1 MKSIATK
8 LILLLIISLLIPLS
22 IYGILSIWTSRHF
35 NFKSVTEGNLNVA
48 KRAASEID
56 LYVSNNIAILNALAQ
71 NLGRF
76 YIPEHEQKLMLY
88 NYKLNFSGI
97 EKILITNEAGKEVM
111 STNGDSS
118 VDLSQDIAYQTA
130 INGEVYKSDVFIS
143 ENLSPSMTIAVPLK
157 RLDTV
162 KGAMIADIN
171 LIAMWNLV
179 DNIRIGEKG
188 YAFVVTGEGKLIAH
202 GLGSGK
208 VRVLRNEMVSVL
220 SIVREVQRGKDIV
233 DIYRNIDGD
242 KVIGVAVPIP
252 SLGWAIVIEEPLTE
266 AYASTRQMTLFLIIL
281 IITFALFA
289 SIFGYRSGKRYI
301 VQPIQTLIAA
311 TRRIA
316 NGDLDSKVIIE
327 TRDEFE
333 EVSDSF
339 NKMTG
344 QLKILQEEIRRN
356 ERIAFMNKIAAG
368 LVHDLRHPVKNIEN
382 GTRLIMKMHDRE
394 EDRQA
399 FKNII
404 TRELDN
410 ISRFLD
416 DLLNLSRPVKL
427 TPVTLDIC
435 NEISSIA
442 DMFREETANKGII
455 INKCFTDES
464 VMVKADKFS
473 IERVIKNIIRNA
485 IEAMADGGSL
495 TISEGL
501 YPDYVNIEFRDT
513 GSGIPPDK
521 LENMFTEFTTTK
533 GSGLGLGLAIANR
546 IIAAH
551 NGTLTIES
559 EVEKGTAVTIRL
571 PHLLMHPLP

>member
-1 MKSIATK
+1 MKSISTK

-76 YIPEHEQKLMLY
+76 YIPEHEKKLMLS

-97 EKILITNEAGKEVM
+97 EKILITDEAGKEVM
-111 STNGDSS
+111 STNSALS
-118 VDLSQDIAYQTA
+118 VDLSQDIAWQAA
-130 INGEVYKSDVFIS
+130 IKGEVYKSDVFIS

-202 GLGSGK
+202 GLGDGK
-208 VRVLRNEMVSVL
+208 VRVLSNENVSSL
-220 SIVREVQRGKDIV
+220 SIVKEVLGGKDIV
-233 DIYRNIDGD
+233 EVYKNIEGE

-252 SLGWAIVIEEPLTE
+252 SMGWGIVIEEPLTE
-266 AYASTRQMTLFLIIL
+266 AYASARQMTFLLIIL
-281 IITFALFA
+281 IVMFAVFV
-289 SIFGYRSGKRYI
+289 SILGFTGARRYI
-301 VQPIQTLIAA
+301 IQPIQTLIAA
-311 TRRIA
+311 TRRITD
-316 NGDLDSKVIIE
+316 GDLDNTVTIRSG
-327 TRDEFE
+327 DEFQ
-333 EVSDSF
+333 EVGDSF
-339 NKMTG
+339 NKMTA
-344 QLKILQEEIRRN
+344 QLKIFREEIRRN

-368 LVHDLRHPVKNIEN
+368 LVHDLRHPVRNIEN
-382 GTRLIMKMHDRE
+382 CSRLVLKMHYRE
-394 EDRQA
+394 EDMQS
-399 FKNII
+399 FNSII
-404 TRELDN
+404 KRELGN
-410 ISRFLD
+410 INHFLD

-442 DMFREETANKGII
+442 DMFREEATNKGII
-455 INKCFTDES
+455 ISKCFTDES
-464 VMVKADKFS
+464 VKVKADKFS

-495 TISEGL
+495 TITEGL
-501 YPDYVNIEFRDT
+501 YPDYVSIEFRDT

-546 IIAAH
+546 IITAH
-551 NGTLTIES
+551 HGTLAIES
-559 EVEKGTAVTIRL
+559 EVGKGTAVTIKL
-571 PHLLMHPLP
+571 PHL

>member
-1 MKSIATK
+1 M
-8 LILLLIISLLIPLS
+8 S
-22 IYGILSIWTSRHF
+22 IYGALSIWTSRHF
-35 NFKSVTEGNLNVA
+35 NFKSVTEGNINVA
-48 KRAASEID
+48 KRAAGEIN
-56 LYVSNNIAILNALAQ
+56 LYVTNSIAILNALAQ

-76 YIPEHEQKLMLY
+76 NIPEHEQRLMLS
-88 NYKLNFSGI
+88 NYILNFPGL
-97 EKILITNEAGKEVM
+97 EKILIINETGKEVM
-111 STNGDSS
+111 STDSILS
-118 VDLSQDIAYQTA
+118 IDRSQDIAYQTA
-130 INGEVYKSDVFIS
+130 MKGEVYKSDVFIS
-143 ENLSPSMTIAVPLK
+143 ENLTPSMTIAVPLK
-157 RLDTV
+157 RLDTII
-162 KGAMIADIN
+162 GAMIADIN
-171 LIAMWNLV
+171 LVAMWNLV
-179 DNIRIGEKG
+179 DSIRIGEKG

-202 GLGSGK
+202 GLGNGK

-252 SLGWAIVIEEPLTE
+252 SMGWGIVIEEPLTE
-266 AYASTRQMTLFLIIL
+266 AYASARQMTLLLIIL
-281 IITFALFA
+281 IVMFAVFV
-289 SIFGYRSGKRYI
+289 SILGFTGARRYI
-301 VQPIQTLIAA
+301 IQPIQTLIAA

-316 NGDLDSKVIIE
+316 DGDLDNTVIIK
-327 TRDEFE
+327 TGDEFQA
-333 EVSDSF
+333 VGDSF
-339 NKMTG
+339 NKMTA
-344 QLKILQEEIRRN
+344 QLKIFREEIRRN

-382 GTRLIMKMHDRE
+382 GSRLIMKMHDRE

-399 FKNII
+399 FNNII
-404 TRELDN
+404 TRELGN

-442 DMFREETANKGII
+442 DMFREEAADKGII

-464 VMVKADKFS
+464 VKVKVDKFS

-501 YPDYVNIEFRDT
+501 YPDYVNIELRDT

-521 LENMFTEFTTTK
+521 LENIFTEFTTTK

-551 NGTLTIES
+551 NGTLAIES
-559 EVEKGTAVTIRL
+559 EVGKGTAITIKL